1 MTCSYEFRLRVALS
15 PRGDL
20 ILTSRIKNISSDGKP
35 FQFTFA
41 YHTYFSVSDIRYVAR
56 WHLFDLCFHQAIF
69 SISYVPVIADRNL
82 LQYWLTLNMSDVE
95 LITFRFRLRVHYYFV
110 RKSKSFSFGK
120 QRDCTRGTSCIWM
133 QSLSHY
139 NLSLCL
145 SISNIVSAN
154 RSCRSPDRFTCTIGY
169 FLFPCPETCFHIPVK
184 CG

>member
-1 MTCSYEFRLRVALS
+1 MNFVWELRLVQGEILFSHLELRISAQMASHSNLH
-15 PRGDL
+15 L
-20 ILTSRIKNISSDGKP
+20 HIILTFRYLISGTL
-35 FQFTFA
+35 QN
-41 YHTYFSVSDIRYVAR
+41 DIC
-56 WHLFDLCFHQAIF
+56 LPHQAIF